1 MAVVAE
7 VVHRERE
14 LKVASVVVVPQRERL
29 ARNHV
34 GPAGL
39 AAGAASPTEWVTA
52 LLAVEHLLKDIEW
65 VVERLPASTA
75 KAALAASAV
84 PHALSAELVEHAA
97 ALRVAQHLVRLAD
110 LNELVVCLLVVR
122 VLVRVE
128 LLRQLPVRRL
138 DLLVAGALA
147 DAQDLVVVLCQRE
160 ARQQRNCQK
169 LYESHV
175 WINWG
180 YTVGKVCQ
188 R

>member
-1 MAVVAE
+1 M
-7 VVHRERE
+7 
-14 LKVASVVVVPQRERL
+14 VVVPQRERL

-110 LNELVVCLLVVR
+110 LNELVVRLLVVR

-128 LLRQLPVRRL
+128 LLRQLSVRRL

-147 DAQDLVVVLCQRE
+147 DAQDLVVVLCQCE